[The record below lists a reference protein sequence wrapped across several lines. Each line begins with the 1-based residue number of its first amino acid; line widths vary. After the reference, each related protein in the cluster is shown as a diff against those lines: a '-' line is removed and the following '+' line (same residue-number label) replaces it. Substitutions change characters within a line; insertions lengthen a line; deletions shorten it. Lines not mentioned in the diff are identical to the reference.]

1 MPTLTLPPS
10 PEDVL
15 LPGTA
20 DGHSQDEGKPGSQQ
34 SAAGRPP
41 SLGLGL
47 ATAVAAG
54 ALVGLVL
61 PRGPITTN
69 QAIGVMLVGLL
80 TGAVAARVG
89 RSRWTLLL
97 APIGFLM
104 AWELTRRGLVSG
116 PTIDSFRPDSLY
128 GVLALVL
135 GRIVLFVAAVLP
147 MLLGA
152 SIVLGV
158 RRLVTIP
165 LGMVVAGLVYAIL
178 LPASTPPILGNDGRP
193 LPGSIASLESI
204 QLGGHEQWIMLR
216 GNSTSNPVLLYLSGG
231 PGQSDLPFV
240 RVLFN
245 NLEQSFVVV
254 DWDQRGT
261 GKSYPA
267 LDPRESLTLDQA
279 VSDTVDLADYLR
291 TRFDQPKIYV
301 VGESWGTTLGALA
314 AQRRPDL
321 FYAVIGSGQ
330 MVSQRETDRRLYQ
343 DVLDLA
349 ARTGDTGLALTMQ
362 AYGEPPYGDVFASAF
377 VMQQYDALYKPYTPP
392 ESLQELG
399 AAHAAEV
406 GPWGVLGREYNLV
419 EKVSVMRGLMD
430 MFATMYPQLQNIDF
444 RRDVPRLEVPYY
456 MLDGASELTARRDL
470 ALEWYAQ
477 LDAPRKRI
485 FTFDNAAHAVAQEQ
499 FVAFRQ
505 ILTDV
510 IVPETTASAIDRM
523 WATSSRSLRCPGLSC
538 G

>member
-1 MPTLTLPPS
+1 MPTLTPLPS
-10 PEDVL
+10 PGEVL
-15 LPGTA
+15 LPPTA
-20 DGHSQDEGKPGSQQ
+20 ERHSHDAGGPSSREL
-34 SAAGRPP
+34 AAGRPRNL
-41 SLGLGL
+41 SLGL
-47 ATAVAAG
+47 ATGVAAG
-54 ALVGLVL
+54 GLIGLVL
-61 PRGPITTN
+61 PRGPITTE
-69 QAIGVMLVGLL
+69 QAIGVMLVGLV
-80 TGAVAARVG
+80 TGAVAARFG
-89 RSRWTLLL
+89 HSRWILLV
-97 APIGFLM
+97 APIGFLL

-116 PTIDSFRPDSLY
+116 PTIDSFRPDSFY

-158 RRLVTIP
+158 RWLLTIP
-165 LGMVVAGLVYAIL
+165 LGIIVAGLVYATL
-178 LPASTPPILGNDGRP
+178 LPGSTPPILGNDGKP
-193 LPGSIASLESI
+193 LPGGIAALESI

-245 NLEQSFVVV
+245 NLEQDFVVV

-267 LDPRESLTLDQA
+267 LDPRETLTLDQA

-291 TRFDQPKIYV
+291 TRFGQPKIYL
-301 VGESWGTTLGALA
+301 VGESWGSTLAVLA

-321 FYAVIGSGQ
+321 FYTVIGSGQ
-330 MVSQRETDRRLYQ
+330 MVSERETDRRLYR

-349 ARTGDTGLALTMQ
+349 VRTGDTGLAQTMR

-377 VMQQYDALYKPYTPP
+377 VMQQYDALYQPYTPP
-392 ESLQELG
+392 ESMQELG
-399 AAHAAEV
+399 AAHASEV

-456 MLDGASELTARRDL
+456 MLDGAAELTARRDL

-477 LDAPRKRI
+477 LQTPHKGI
-485 FTFDNAAHAVAQEQ
+485 FTFDNSAHSVAQEQ
-499 FVAFRQ
+499 FVAFQQ
-505 ILTDV
+505 ILKDV
-510 IVPETTASAIDRM
+510 IVPDTTASAIHPM
-523 WATSSRSLRCPGLSC
+523 
-538 G
+538 